1 MGGQKRRERVAREG
15 GKNRYDWE
23 AEEILHKRWVGLKG
37 TEFWGEIF

>member
-23 AEEILHKRWVGLKG
+23 AEEILHNRGGLA
-37 TEFWGEIF
+37 